1 MRRNDN
7 LTCIT
12 SVEYLLSKLFLLPE
26 GATVSFR
33 GCIKQTSRLDAC
45 SKSRKNGCFFTMRER
60 HQLTIQPVCLLLLVV
75 FLQCFSKG
83 TQSLYNKR
91 ENHPPL
97 ARLFSYYKYPFS
109 FKLTYLPVW
118 ETIKWSKTSIP
129 IIFPASANRFVT
141 SMSSLLGLGHPMT
154 IREAALFKMEHFST
168 SLGWTTL
175 AFRLPTCAR

>member
-1 MRRNDN
+1 M
-7 LTCIT
+7 
-12 SVEYLLSKLFLLPE
+12 LSKLFLLPE
-26 GATVSFR
+26 GATGSFR
-33 GCIKQTSRLDAC
+33 GCIKQPSSRLDAC

-60 HQLTIQPVCLLLLVV
+60 HQLTIQPVCLLLLVA

-91 ENHPPL
+91 ENQPPL

-118 ETIKWSKTSIP
+118 ETIKWSITSIP

-141 SMSSLLGLGHPMT
+141 SMSSLLGVGSPDGWKRT
-154 IREAALFKMEHFST
+154 CLFKRGSVM
-168 SLGWTTL
+168 
-175 AFRLPTCAR
+175 P